1 VPIRLARI
9 TAVTVLVAAFG
20 VLGLAAAPESAS
32 AKPACWRQIQ
42 NEWVET
48 DHVSS
53 TYPLH
58 CYREAIAHV
67 PEDLRVYSSIVDDIM
82 AALQQ
87 ASRGVRTTQAHNGP
101 AQAAID
107 RAPSQSVFSAQRT
120 WNSLPLPVLIL
131 AALSLAL
138 MAVGGAGLI
147 SRRLK
152 TRRVPAP

>member
-1 VPIRLARI
+1 VRIRLARI

-42 NEWVET
+42 NEWVAT

-87 ASRGVRTTQAHNGP
+87 ASRGIRTTQVHNGP
-101 AQAAID
+101 PQAAID

-131 AALSLAL
+131 AALSVAL
-138 MAVGGAGLI
+138 MAAGAAGLVT
-147 SRRLK
+147 RRLR
-152 TRRVPAP
+152 TRRVPSA